1 MLIKGLRRRRGLSLI
16 ELIVALGLTSFL
28 VTTVG
33 FVVVETTQKY
43 AEDRF
48 DSAQTGELY
57 GVMRTLNRDIRLA
70 LEFPLEFTAPDG
82 TRYSQSESLLIL
94 KLYSLKQKSGQVNC
108 NFFDY
113 LVLRKNGN
121 RLERLSFP
129 DPNSVRPNDQLV
141 LAENLTRFSATV
153 NRPTGSK
160 HRLAN
165 LLVGFLDQEVD
176 RAASSASSTSAE
188 TLRTLT
194 VLARN
199 SQ

>member
-1 MLIKGLRRRRGLSLI
+1 MSIKGFRRRRGLSLI
-16 ELIVALGLTSFL
+16 EVVVALGLTSFL

-82 TRYSQSESLLIL
+82 IRYSQSESLLIL
-94 KLYSLKQKSGQVNC
+94 KLYSLKQTTGQVDC

-113 LVLRKNGN
+113 MVLRKNGDQ
-121 RLERLSFP
+121 LERLSFP
-129 DPNSVRPNDQLV
+129 DPHSVRSNDQLV
-141 LAENLTRFSATV
+141 LAENLTQFSATV
-153 NRPTGSK
+153 NQPTGSK
-160 HRLAN
+160 HRLVN

-176 RAASSASSTSAE
+176 RTTTGARAE

>member
-1 MLIKGLRRRRGLSLI
+1 MLTKRRGLSLI
-16 ELIVALGLTSFL
+16 ETMVALGLTSFL

-70 LEFPLEFTAPDG
+70 LEFPLELIAPDG
-82 TRYSQSESLLIL
+82 TRYSQSESLIIL
-94 KLYSLKQKSGQVNC
+94 KLYSLKQTNGQVDC

-113 LVLRKNGN
+113 MVLRKNGDQ
-121 RLERLSFP
+121 LERLSFP
-129 DPNSVRPNDQLV
+129 DPHSVRSNDQLV
-141 LAENLTRFSATV
+141 LAENLTQFSATV
-153 NRPTGSK
+153 NQPTGSK
-160 HRLAN
+160 HRMVN

-176 RAASSASSTSAE
+176 RTAAGARAE

>member
-1 MLIKGLRRRRGLSLI
+1 MLTKRRGLSLI
-16 ELIVALGLTSFL
+16 EVMIALGLTSFL

-33 FVVVETTQKY
+33 FVVVDTSQKY

-70 LEFPLEFTAPDG
+70 LEFPLELTAPDG
-82 TRYSQSESLLIL
+82 TRYSQSDSLLIL
-94 KLYSLKQKSGQVNC
+94 KLYSLKQTNGQVDC

-113 LVLRKNGN
+113 LVLRQNGDQ
-121 RLERLSFP
+121 LERLSFP
-129 DPNSVRPNDQLV
+129 DSRSVRPPDQLV

-160 HRLAN
+160 HRLVN

-176 RAASSASSTSAE
+176 GASTDARAE